1 MRCRVAG
8 MGMVNE
14 PMVGVSYA
22 RPSYA
27 SNPAPAN
34 GATPSGKD
42 PVQIVE
48 AMSKKVSFTLLVE
61 ITKFSSLVAFF
72 GPEMRTATRSQ
83 VRNRTCGA
91 LKA

>member
-1 MRCRVAG
+1 

-61 ITKFSSLVAFF
+61 ITKFSSLVAFLDRKCEPLLALRF
-72 GPEMRTATRSQ
+72 GIGHAGR
-83 VRNRTCGA
+83 
-91 LKA
+91 